1 MGTYTPGEWILSMTL
16 PLAPEFP
23 KVGDPDFWRK
33 AVVYEDYM
41 REKENLE
48 EWEKYQ
54 RLRGKYGE

>member
-1 MGTYTPGEWILSMTL
+1 MTL

-33 AVVYEDYM
+33 LVVYENYM
-41 REKENLE
+41 REKEDLE

-54 RLRGKYGE
+54 RLRRKYEA